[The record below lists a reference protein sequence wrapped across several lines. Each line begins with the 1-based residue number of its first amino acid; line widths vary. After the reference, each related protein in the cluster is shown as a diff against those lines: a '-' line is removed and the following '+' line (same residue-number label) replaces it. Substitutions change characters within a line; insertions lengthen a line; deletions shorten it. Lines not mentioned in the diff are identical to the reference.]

1 MIAKDNREF
10 LDQLEKAG
18 EAIRIKQEVDWDCEA
33 GAIVRRACE
42 IGAPAPFFQKI
53 KDYPGHRMAGGLL
66 STPKRIAILL
76 GMDPNSSIRQLIDEF
91 AERKKNRIKPVL
103 VKDAPCQQNVAM
115 GKDVNLSMFPIPMV
129 HDGDGG
135 RYITWHALI
144 NKDPDTGWVNWGMY
158 RDMVHN
164 EHLVGCLA
172 LPHSDAG
179 RIMAKYEWKGE
190 GMPFA
195 IAIGLPPACAF
206 TAACSLGAG
215 VSEVEVAGALQG
227 EPVELV
233 KCKTVDLEVP
243 AYSEIVLEGHVL
255 PGVLVD
261 EGPFGEYTG
270 FRASPRSPRSVW
282 QVECITWQDDPIMT
296 MSNMGVPIDEG
307 QLVYGTISLSAAY
320 KEALQAAG
328 IPVTGVYVPP
338 EGCSWI
344 VIVSVMKVLN
354 EIAAWIASV
363 LNSHRIGMGAISLII
378 VVDHTVDPFNIG
390 EVMHAVSGRL
400 HPLKGHFTIPG
411 IGSPLAPFLS
421 LQERMSMRGGKLIL
435 DATWPLEWDPETE
448 KPTKMSFNETYPPE
462 LQEKVLDNWQKY
474 GYK

>member
-76 GMDPNSSIRQLIDEF
+76 GMDLNSSIRQLIDEF

-243 AYSEIVLEGHVL
+243 AYSEIVLEGHV
-255 PGVLVD
+255 PVS
-261 EGPFGEYTG
+261 YTHL
-270 FRASPRSPRSVW
+270 
-282 QVECITWQDDPIMT
+282 T
-296 MSNMGVPIDEG
+296 
-307 QLVYGTISLSAAY
+307 L
-320 KEALQAAG
+320 
-328 IPVTGVYVPP
+328 
-338 EGCSWI
+338 
-344 VIVSVMKVLN
+344 
-354 EIAAWIASV
+354 
-363 LNSHRIGMGAISLII
+363 
-378 VVDHTVDPFNIG
+378 
-390 EVMHAVSGRL
+390 
-400 HPLKGHFTIPG
+400 
-411 IGSPLAPFLS
+411 
-421 LQERMSMRGGKLIL
+421 
-435 DATWPLEWDPETE
+435 
-448 KPTKMSFNETYPPE
+448 PTKRI
-462 LQEKVLDNWQKY
+462 V
-474 GYK
+474 